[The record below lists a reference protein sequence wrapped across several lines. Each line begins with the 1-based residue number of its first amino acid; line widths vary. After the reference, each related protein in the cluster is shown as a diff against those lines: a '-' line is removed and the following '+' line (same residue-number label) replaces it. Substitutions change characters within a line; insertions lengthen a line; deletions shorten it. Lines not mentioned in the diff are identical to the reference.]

1 MKKLLLTLLL
11 ATSISIV
18 FAQSKGDFRV
28 QLGGDFGFDTE
39 LFGLNLGGEYFF
51 TDQISAA
58 PNFTFY
64 FPDYGS
70 LNTLNVDAR
79 YYFTQEILQWYGM
92 LGFTNNWVT
101 IEATGDDFTSSN
113 AGANI
118 GAGGVL
124 KFADQLAFNPE
135 LKYQIQ
141 DGGQAVFRL
150 ALVYFF
156 N

>member
-1 MKKLLLTLLL
+1 MKKFILIGALVFMV
-11 ATSISIV
+11 SITQ
-18 FAQSKGDFRV
+18 AQNAGDARL

-39 LFGLNLGGEYFF
+39 WFGLNLGGEYFI

-64 FPDYGS
+64 FPDAGKAS
-70 LNTLNVDAR
+70 NLNVDAR
-79 YYFTQEILQWYGM
+79 YYFTRDILQWYGL
-92 LGFTNNWVT
+92 LGFTNNWFDPEIDGV
-101 IEATGDDFTSSN
+101 GKSSR

-124 KFADQLAFNPE
+124 KFADRMAFNPE
-135 LKYQIQ
+135 LKYQAQ

-150 ALVYFF
+150 GLVFLL